1 MKGKL
6 IMKIKQKA
14 ICLISVIVLLLS
26 LSTIGLAIDNTS
38 NNSTSP
44 ASSEVIAPFRYTA
57 ADEATYY
64 PINPNTPE
72 WSTMQTSD
80 ELIAACRISEDALKN
95 MTTEEVVDAV
105 LSFPLIIDLYAYN
118 NLDTALKHLSTISD
132 AYRELLTRDD
142 AAHILSQAL
151 ISAHSVESESTSK
164 LPSYTIEILLSDQRL
179 MGSDKEANYW
189 ESYPYATRAYTT
201 TPNGTSVEV
210 IYTGEQFDSATRDEI
225 DEEFRNRYPQ
235 ATLMESSTTRYNCH
249 NFAWNSQSPRGY
261 CMNNPFPYMSDGSYT
276 KTKTPVA
283 MAKIYY
289 EGEHSGIISPSYTG
303 GPFVPTVFSKWG
315 SGPLVQHRE
324 NYSPYSGSISYW
336 EPAN

>member
-1 MKGKL
+1 
-6 IMKIKQKA
+6 MKIKQKA

-26 LSTIGLAIDNTS
+26 LSTIGLAIDNKP
-38 NNSTSP
+38 NNSTSSV
-44 ASSEVIAPFRYTA
+44 ASGVIAPFRHTA

-72 WSTMQTSD
+72 WSALQTSD

-95 MTTEEVVDAV
+95 MTTEEVVNAV
-105 LSFPLIIDLYAYN
+105 LSFPLLIDLYAYN
-118 NLDTALKHLSTISD
+118 DLDTALEHLSTISD

-151 ISAHSVESESTSK
+151 VTAHCVETESTSK

-179 MGSDKEANYW
+179 MGSDKGANYW
-189 ESYPYATRAYTT
+189 ESYPHAARAYTT
-201 TPNGTSVEV
+201 TPNGSSVE
-210 IYTGEQFDSATRDEI
+210 ISYTGEQFDSATKDEI
-225 DEEFRNRYPQ
+225 DREFRNGYPL
-235 ATLMESSTTRYNCH
+235 ATLLESSSTRYNCH
-249 NFAWNSQSPRGY
+249 NFAWNSQAPRDY
-261 CMNNPFPYMSDGSYT
+261 WMRNPSKYMSDGSYT
-276 KTKTPVA
+276 KIRAAVA

-289 EGEHSGIISPSYTG
+289 EGEHSGVISPSYTG
-303 GPFVPTVFSKWG
+303 GPLVPIVLSKWG

-336 EPAN
+336 ELAN